1 MKIKDYEDMEKYL
14 VRREPRKVLEEKVKK
29 ELKLPKDKIIN
40 GPEILSWINY
50 NDKLT
55 GSNDQPI
62 TAEET
67 RVAENIE
74 KSMYPPEASDLQMV
88 KLKKRIDNAR
98 AYVTKPKETNKFKYT
113 SWFDEQKEYEE
124 NKKKEK
130 YKKVPSSIEKAI
142 LDENKPKAPVV
153 EKAPKRITRG
163 PEKDKK
169 MSVSDGSKAQSV
181 YTVAGRQPLNEAE
194 EIKRLLDLI
203 DPSWW
208 LDDDG
213 NPIEP
218 KPTTKEESKKSE
230 GIKGILVT

>member
-1 MKIKDYEDMEKYL
+1 MKINEYSQMTNYL
-14 VRREPRKVLEEKVKK
+14 TRPSRKVTEEKVRK
-29 ELKLPKDKIIN
+29 EMKLPKDKIIN
-40 GPEILSWINY
+40 GPEILSWLNY
-50 NDKLT
+50 NNKLT

-74 KSMYPPEASDLQMV
+74 KSMFPPEASDLQMAN
-88 KLKKRIDNAR
+88 LKKRIDNAR
-98 AYVTKPKETNKFKYT
+98 AYIKNPKETNKFKYT
-113 SWFDEQKEYEE
+113 SWFDERKEYEE

-163 PEKDKK
+163 PEKDIK
-169 MSVSDGSKAQSV
+169 MFASDGSKAQSV
-181 YTVAGRQPLNEAE
+181 YKQVAGKQPLNEAE

-230 GIKGILVT
+230 GIKGILVI